1 MPPTRGSFRLLLSA
15 SALLLA
21 SCLYKFTGGGLP
33 PGIHTVAVLPF
44 ENLTPEPTLT
54 QDVTRAVRE
63 AVQNR
68 LGLRSAGERQADAL
82 VKGTITQYQPELP
95 LAFTGG
101 GSAERPVDVTQ
112 RMVQIT
118 VSVEII
124 DQKAGKSL
132 WKRDGLS
139 VQGAYGPN
147 NEAKGRKDALDKL
160 INEIV
165 DGAQSQW

>member
-1 MPPTRGSFRLLLSA
+1 
-15 SALLLA
+15 
-21 SCLYKFTGGGLP
+21 
-33 PGIHTVAVLPF
+33 VAVLPF

-68 LGLRSAGERQADAL
+68 LGLRPAGERQADAV
-82 VKGTITQYQPELP
+82 VKGTVTQYQPDMA
-95 LAFTGG
+95 LAFTSGV
-101 GSAERPVDVTQ
+101 SADRPVDVTQ

-118 VSVEII
+118 VSVEIL
-124 DQKAGKSL
+124 DQKGGKSL
-132 WKRDGLS
+132 WKRDGLT
-139 VQGAYGPN
+139 VQGAYGPG